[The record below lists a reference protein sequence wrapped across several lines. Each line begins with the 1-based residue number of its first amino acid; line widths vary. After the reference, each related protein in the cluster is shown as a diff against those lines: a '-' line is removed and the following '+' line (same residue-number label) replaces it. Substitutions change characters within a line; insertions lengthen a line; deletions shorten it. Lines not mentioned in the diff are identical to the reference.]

1 MSNNEKNNNVLDE
14 SLDDV
19 VSNDKNLDDKNS
31 NKIKTKESPTVFYK
45 LQLNELKELLEKEK
59 QNSSIVI
66 GKWKRILADYQ
77 NLEKR
82 MKQEIVDSVN
92 IKVDKLIMDFLN
104 VYENFVRAKEAYV
117 NDGINVK
124 GLESIIKNMESIL
137 SEYEVNPI
145 DAVGKIFDPNLHEA
159 VSTINDQSL
168 DDNTIT
174 KEIAKGYISQNR
186 VIKPSKVIVS
196 KKSKVNE

>member
-66 GKWKRILADYQ
+66 GKWKRILADYK
-77 NLEKR
+77 NL
-82 MKQEIVDSVN
+82 
-92 IKVDKLIMDFLN
+92 
-104 VYENFVRAKEAYV
+104 
-117 NDGINVK
+117 
-124 GLESIIKNMESIL
+124 
-137 SEYEVNPI
+137 
-145 DAVGKIFDPNLHEA
+145 
-159 VSTINDQSL
+159 
-168 DDNTIT
+168 
-174 KEIAKGYISQNR
+174 
-186 VIKPSKVIVS
+186 
-196 KKSKVNE
+196 